1 MTQPTR
7 VNLGELRST
16 EARHIVRDCA
26 TDLGRTRRPTALR
39 IGELRDLYLGGCAAL
54 PGRVAPLARLYCS
67 VLCDLRGQGW
77 SVSVRGDDLLL
88 TPPARETASPEDRKL
103 QVRNAHLLER
113 DAQLMQ
119 PPTRRFIR
127 EMERRRRVGAEWH
140 SIYSLMRDGK
150 DLAAQLRA
158 VAAMAPG
165 PQRMEAL
172 RRVVD
177 PYVEVVETESVCRLT
192 GLRLVDVWRY
202 FRHTW
207 TMPYY
212 STPGRRMLFLVRDRA
227 AKNHPVI
234 GIGALG
240 SAIVQLAPRDAFVG
254 WTLEHLWAE
263 LQAHPTAAWSKWLDR
278 SLRNLI
284 GAIYATDVKQKVG
297 LSAATMR
304 SPSEA
309 AVARLRKIE
318 AAERRLHH
326 LYPKR
331 NLHKSTTPGDQT
343 DWLIQARTHLFV
355 SKRAGALADLLEAR
369 RRLQR
374 AGLRKPTAA
383 ALRGAL
389 GRPGVKQAVGTIL
402 RQVKATHVG
411 VDMMDITVC
420 GAIAPYNALLGGK
433 LVSLLMAS
441 PDVRTGYGERYAAA
455 VSVIAS
461 AMAGK
466 PVRRRPNLV
475 LLGTTSLYDVAP
487 AQYNRLRMP
496 AERAGGTPG
505 QELRFVRIGQTVG
518 FGSYHFSRATMEL
531 IELVLAKRASGRP
544 VNSIFGE
551 GVNPK
556 LRKVRSALDLLGL
569 PSDLL
574 LQHRSPRIIFAIPL
588 ATNFRDILLGRAHRP
603 ASIIPATERATG
615 AIIDFWRERWL
626 MHRIDRAEVVED
638 VARHGLTYPVRHGA
652 RVRLPSRADERQ
664 AQIDLFPDDPE
675 PLTQLARIEDEVE

>member
-1 MTQPTR
+1 M
-7 VNLGELRST
+7 
-16 EARHIVRDCA
+16 
-26 TDLGRTRRPTALR
+26 RRPTALR

-54 PGRVAPLARLYCS
+54 PGRVAPFARLYCS

-77 SVSVRGDDLLL
+77 SVSVREDDLLL
-88 TPPARETASPEDRKL
+88 TPPTREAASPEDRKL

-150 DLAAQLRA
+150 ELAAGLQA
-158 VAAMAPG
+158 VATMAPG

-172 RRVVD
+172 RRSVD
-177 PYVEVVETESVCRLT
+177 PYVEVVQTESVCKLT

-207 TMPYY
+207 TTPYF
-212 STPGRRMLFLVRDRA
+212 STPGRRMLFLIRDRA

-240 SAIVQLAPRDAFVG
+240 STIVQLAPRDTFIG
-254 WTLEHLWAE
+254 WTLERVWAE
-263 LQAHPTAAWSKWLDR
+263 LLEHPTAQWSKWLDH
-278 SLRNLI
+278 SLRDLI
-284 GAIYATDVKQKVG
+284 GGIYTNDLRKKAR
-297 LSAATMR
+297 LSAATVR
-304 SPSEA
+304 SPSDA
-309 AVARLRKIE
+309 DIVRLRRVE
-318 AAERRLHH
+318 GTERRLHH

-331 NLHKSTTPGDQT
+331 NLHKSATLGDET
-343 DWLIQARTHLFV
+343 DWLTQAKTHLFV

-369 RRLQR
+369 RRMQR
-374 AGLRKPTAA
+374 AGLQKPTVD
-383 ALRGAL
+383 ALKAAL
-389 GRPGVKQAVGTIL
+389 GRPGFKQAVGTIL
-402 RQVKATHVG
+402 RHVRATHVG

-466 PVRRRPNLV
+466 PIRRRPNLV
-475 LLGTTSLYDVAP
+475 LLATTSLYDVAP

-496 AERAGGTPG
+496 AERAGGASG
-505 QELRFVRIGQTVG
+505 QELRFMRIGQTVG
-518 FGSYHFSRATMEL
+518 FGSFHFSRSTMEL

-569 PSDLL
+569 PSDAL
-574 LQHRSPRIIFAIPL
+574 LQHQSPRIIFAVPL
-588 ATNFRDILLGRAHRP
+588 ATNFREVLLGRAQRP
-603 ASIIPATERATG
+603 APIIPATERATS

-626 MHRIDRAEVVED
+626 MHRIERGEVIED
-638 VARHGLTYPVRHGA
+638 VARHRLTYPVRHGA
-652 RVRLPSRADERQ
+652 RVRLPSRADEQ
-664 AQIDLFPDDPE
+664 HAQTDLFPEDDPE
-675 PLTQLARIEDEVE
+675 PLTELARIADELE